1 MNLLPRSNIFE
12 AGTASAAALFE
23 NHVEGIGE
31 NGSCIVLALS
41 QQPLEAVAQDAIEK
55 SLSALGYGQDICT
68 YATLLPHSAGES
80 EMELDPQ
87 ALFLL
92 VEGLDPLCVIA
103 ADAAATQALGRAYR
117 TEFALDS
124 PIRVFGRPAVSFRD
138 LTSLLTT
145 NDGKQRAWRI
155 FKGIPKC

>member
-1 MNLLPRSNIFE
+1 M
-12 AGTASAAALFE
+12 A
-23 NHVEGIGE
+23 
-31 NGSCIVLALS
+31 
-41 QQPLEAVAQDAIEK
+41 AQDAIEK
-55 SLSALGYGQDICT
+55 SLSALGYGQDVCT
-68 YATLLPHSAGES
+68 YATLLPHDTDES

-117 TEFALDS
+117 TEFTLDS
-124 PIRVFGRPAVSFRD
+124 PIRAFGRPAVSFHD

-145 NDGKQRAWRI
+145 NEGKQKAWHI
-155 FKGIPKC
+155 FKGIPKR

>member
-68 YATLLPHSAGES
+68 YATLLPHNAGES
-80 EMELDPQ
+80 EIE
-87 ALFLL
+87 
-92 VEGLDPLCVIA
+92 LDPLCVIA

-155 FKGIPKC
+155 FKGIPKR